1 MGGGAAAGTGGNFLT
16 TGAALLERLSPLQ
29 ADIRGRLIPD
39 APMES
44 ITWFR
49 VGGPAQLLFQPA
61 DEDDLSAFLK
71 ALPEDVPLTIIGIGS
86 NLLVR
91 DAGLKGVVIR
101 LSARGFGAVEAIG
114 ANRLRAGAAAP
125 DKRVAATA
133 LEAGIGGFHFYHGIP
148 GSIGG
153 ALRMNAGANGVET
166 RERVI
171 SVRALD
177 RQGNFHVLSN
187 ADMDYAYRKSGASQE
202 LIFVSAEMEGYA
214 ADREEIRAAMD
225 EVQNHR
231 ETVQPIREK
240 TGGSTFKNPEGT
252 SAWKEID
259 KAGCRGLMIG
269 GAQMSPM
276 HCNFMIN
283 TGSATA
289 YDLELLGETVRARVL
304 EHSGIRLEWEIRRIG
319 DFRPGRKVQKFLGQ
333 LL

>member
-1 MGGGAAAGTGGNFLT
+1 MTRGETLLHKLGDGLAGL
-16 TGAALLERLSPLQ
+16 
-29 ADIRGRLIPD
+29 RGRLTPD
-39 APMES
+39 AEMDK

-49 VGGPAQLLFQPA
+49 AGGLADLLFQPA
-61 DEDDLSAFLK
+61 DEADLAAFMK
-71 ALPEDVPLTIIGIGS
+71 AVPHDVPLTIVGIGS

-91 DAGLKGVVIR
+91 DGGIAGIVVR
-101 LSARGFGAVEAIG
+101 LSAKGFGEAEVI
-114 ANRLRAGAAAP
+114 APTRIRAGAATP
-125 DKRVAATA
+125 DKRIAALA

-148 GSIGG
+148 GGIGG

-166 RERVI
+166 RERVVE
-171 SVRALD
+171 VRAVD
-177 RQGNFHVLSN
+177 RKGDIHVLSN
-187 ADMDYAYRKSGASQE
+187 ADMGYSYRHS
-202 LIFVSAEMEGYA
+202 SAPAGLVFTSAVFEGYA
-214 ADREEIRAAMD
+214 DDRDAIRARMD

-240 TGGSTFKNPEGT
+240 TGGSTFKNPSGT

-283 TGSATA
+283 TGSASGH
-289 YDLELLGETVRARVL
+289 DLEELGETVRARVL
-304 EHSGIRLEWEIRRIG
+304 ENSGIRLEWEIKRLGR
-319 DFRPGRKVQKFLGQ
+319 FQPGREVQEFLGR